1 MLLMVDTKLC
11 LLWAYHQQHLH
22 SYFWNSYASTKDRL
36 PIASI
41 RFELP
46 NKMYSAEVH

>member
-11 LLWAYHQQHLH
+11 LLWAYHQQRFHL
-22 SYFWNSYASTKDRL
+22 YFWHSYASTEDRL
-36 PIASI
+36 PIALI

-46 NKMYSAEVH
+46 NKMYSAEVR